1 MTLGLKFIFNQ
12 DIRRVSLH
20 NEELSLQK
28 LRNVA
33 VQLFGSALPD
43 SFVFQYT
50 DSDGDAITIAS
61 DIELEEALKFSSSP
75 SGLLRLTIVE
85 SVQKNPSLSSSPSS
99 SSAAS
104 LYPSA
109 FSSSPAL
116 SAQPPPSCS
125 SSSSL
130 LIPLPESHAAAPASA
145 SASAADDNTVM
156 KEESVSYPQLE
167 SAFVPPTTC
176 TDTFDVAEI
185 KTAISQIA
193 DEAVR
198 DAQSFFDRIV
208 SGIRSF
214 INPEDDH
221 QARLITND
229 PVFGAAA
236 SAGALG
242 GVKDVTLTDG
252 SEVPPSS
259 GLIKIW
265 KLKNSSSVEWPA
277 HSVLRHTAGPS
288 LGFAQN
294 IFLET
299 TVKPGAEIEIS
310 TRLVSPAECGRFVAH
325 FRLQTPSG
333 SFVGPRL
340 WVDIKVVEFLPSED
354 VFASSL
360 EDIKDN
366 LRTLEMMG
374 FDRDLSIRALIASK
388 NNIDAAIHSFF
399 MDAQ

>member
-85 SVQKNPSLSSSPSS
+85 SVQKSPSLSSSPSS

-130 LIPLPESHAAAPASA
+130 LIPLPESHAAASAPAP
-145 SASAADDNTVM
+145 AADDNTVM

-221 QARLITND
+221 QARPITND

>member
-33 VQLFGSALPD
+33 VQLFGSALPE

-85 SVQKNPSLSSSPSS
+85 FAQKNPSSSSSSSS

-116 SAQPPPSCS
+116 SAQASPSSS

-130 LIPLPESHAAAPASA
+130 LVSLSESQEIHAAE
-145 SASAADDNTVM
+145 DDNNNNTVM

-198 DAQSFFDRIV
+198 DAQSFFERIV

-214 INPEDDH
+214 INPDDAH
-221 QARLITND
+221 QTRPITND

-265 KLKNSSSVEWPA
+265 KLKNSSSIEWPA

-310 TRLVSPAECGRFVAH
+310 TRLVSPAEPGRFVAH

-340 WVDIKVVEFLPSED
+340 WVDIKVVEFLPAED

>member
-33 VQLFGSALPD
+33 VQLFGSALPE

-85 SVQKNPSLSSSPSS
+85 FVQKNPSSSSSS
-99 SSAAS
+99 SSASSAAS

-116 SAQPPPSCS
+116 SAQPSPSSS

-130 LIPLPESHAAAPASA
+130 LVSPSESQEGHAE
-145 SASAADDNTVM
+145 DENTVM

-214 INPEDDH
+214 INPDDAH
-221 QARLITND
+221 QARPITND
-229 PVFGAAA
+229 PVFGVAA

-310 TRLVSPAECGRFVAH
+310 TRLVSPAESGRFVAH

-340 WVDIKVVEFLPSED
+340 WVDIKVVEFLPAED

-366 LRTLEMMG
+366 LKTLEMMG